1 MSVSPGPARQTLD
14 LAPASAGPLVGLRP
28 VLDVAR
34 RTAAGFEV
42 VPRHDVAGPTATRAG
57 LEARTTLP
65 PHTFLTVP
73 VDPDDLADP
82 AWTDLM
88 TSSGDLGG
96 VVVHLDRPER
106 LGEGARRHLQVVR
119 DAGALLSTGS
129 RDDDQPSLT
138 TIADLRPAIVRLGRS
153 WVRDLDVDVP
163 KQGVLASI
171 GRLASQLDA
180 WILADGVAS
189 GAELAALA
197 ALEVPL
203 AQGPVVGA
211 AAWPWPSVSRE
222 AHRALRAPTG
232 PAPADAS
239 LRDLVQEAYTVR
251 EDAGAAAGA
260 PAPSRHDLTVVLDDR
275 GRPVSLLVLRA
286 GTWMAELPFTIH
298 VDTTPELALDR
309 ALHRRPGRDDAPLVC
324 TDTAGRFCGV
334 LRQDRLAA
342 HVATNRS

>member
-1 MSVSPGPARQTLD
+1 MSVSPGPARQTFD
-14 LAPASAGPLVGLRP
+14 LATAPAGPLVGLRP

-73 VDPDDLADP
+73 VDPDNLADP

-138 TIADLRPAIVRLGRS
+138 TIADLRPAIVR
-153 WVRDLDVDVP
+153 
-163 KQGVLASI
+163 VLASI

-239 LRDLVQEAYTVR
+239 LRGLVQEAYTVR